1 MIVKGETETLD
12 PEQIRLSVALALEQ
26 LGPVL
31 PSEKVEVIL
40 NFLIAR
46 EALGDASGAV
56 REKMLFAGLVLI
68 DSHGKQ
74 RLEEI
79 LHILNG
85 YLDAA
90 AKSSDIHDRIR
101 EAAVIL
107 LGAAARHLAP
117 NDTRMDSIVDK
128 LLVTLKTPSESV
140 QTAVCDC
147 LPPLIRARLHRV
159 PELVKK
165 LMTDLTTAPKY
176 AERRGAA
183 FGLAGVVAGA
193 GIATLHASNILD
205 GLSAAVTNKKDPKQR
220 EGALFGYEALLYS
233 LNRLFEPFVHEVL
246 PHLLVTYG
254 DSATEVRTATS
265 DTAKMIM
272 RTISG
277 HCVKEILPDLLA
289 GLEESQWRSK
299 KGSIEI
305 LGTMAYLAPKQ
316 LSISLP
322 TVVPRL
328 TGVLTDS
335 HAQVRAAAN
344 SSLLKF
350 GEVISNPEIQ
360 EMVPTLLK
368 ALGDP
373 NKFTEPAL
381 DKLLT
386 TAFIH
391 YIDGPSLALVYHH
404 LLCTNSKIL
413 PILTR
418 GLKERNPSSRRKSAR
433 ILGSL
438 GNLTD
443 QRDLVTYLTELLPPL
458 RDILSDAIPENRA
471 SAATSLGLLVEKLG
485 EDSFPDLIDSLLD
498 DLKIETGG
506 IGRLGSAQALSE
518 ILSALGLHRLE
529 DTLPEI
535 LSSTESPKSPVR
547 EAFINLLVYLPAT
560 FGNRFQP
567 YLAQT
572 VPKILAGLA
581 DDVDVVREGNRGI
594 DVY

>member
-1 MIVKGETETLD
+1 
-12 PEQIRLSVALALEQ
+12 LEQ
-26 LGPVL
+26 LGALLPPEKIEMVL
-31 PSEKVEVIL
+31 S
-40 NFLIAR
+40 FLVAR
-46 EALGDASGAV
+46 EALGDAREEV
-56 REKMLFAGLVLI
+56 RQRMLAAGLVLI
-68 DSHGKQ
+68 DSQGVG
-74 RLEEI
+74 RLEGI
-79 LHILNG
+79 LLILNS
-85 YLDAA
+85 YLDAP
-90 AKSSDIHDRIR
+90 AKSSGTHDRIR

-107 LGAAARHLAP
+107 LGAAARHLSATD
-117 NDTRMDSIVDK
+117 NRIDAIVDK
-128 LLVTLKTPSESV
+128 LLITLKTPSESV

-147 LPPLIRARLHRV
+147 LPPLIRVRPQRV
-159 PELVKK
+159 SELVNR
-165 LMTDLTTAPKY
+165 LMTDLKGSPKY

-183 FGLAGVVAGA
+183 FGLAGVVAGS
-193 GIATLHASNILD
+193 GIATLHTSNILID
-205 GLSAAVTNKKDPKQR
+205 LTAAITNRKDPKQR
-220 EGALFGYEALLYS
+220 EGSLFAYEALLYS
-233 LNRLFEPFVHEVL
+233 LNRLFEPFIHQVL
-246 PHLLVTYG
+246 PQLLITYG
-254 DSATEVRTATS
+254 DSAAEVRTATS
-265 DTAKMIM
+265 DTSKMIM

-299 KGSIEI
+299 KGSIEM
-305 LGTMAYLAPKQ
+305 LGAMAYLAPRQ

-322 TVVPRL
+322 MVVPKL

-335 HAQVRAAAN
+335 HTQVRTAAN

-350 GEVISNPEIQ
+350 GEVISNPEVQ
-360 EMVPTLLK
+360 DMVPILLK

-373 NKFTEPAL
+373 NKYTENAL
-381 DKLLT
+381 DKLLS

-391 YIDGPSLALVYHH
+391 YIDGPSLALVYIF
-404 LLCTNSKIL
+404 CDCSDGQVL

-485 EDSFPDLIDSLLD
+485 EDNFPDLIKSLLD
-498 DLKIETGG
+498 DLKVEAGG

-529 DTLPEI
+529 DVLPEI
-535 LSSTESPKSPVR
+535 LASTESPKFAVR

-572 VPKILAGLA
+572 VPRILAGLA
-581 DDVDVVREGNRGI
+581 DDVDVVREGASCI
-594 DVY
+594 C